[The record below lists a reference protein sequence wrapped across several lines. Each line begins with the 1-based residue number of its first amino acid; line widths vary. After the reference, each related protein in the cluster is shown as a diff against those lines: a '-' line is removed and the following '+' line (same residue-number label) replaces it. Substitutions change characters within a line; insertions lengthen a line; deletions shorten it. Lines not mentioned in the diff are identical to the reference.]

1 MATVDIAPGEP
12 LLELP
17 EHLLLSPTAALDAP
31 APFGP
36 ALEDCLGGLTDEE
49 ALTAYLCH
57 EISRGVTSFFH
68 PYLAILPPRDDLGA
82 LSCMAWDDAE
92 LTECQDPWLVEEV
105 ARRRRAMRQKHAR
118 VVEGLLRARHP
129 GVFGSEAFA
138 WGAWEYATLLV
149 QVRHPLGVCVDWKE
163 ARRSDRRPS
172 HIIYKHKTK
181 QNQSR
186 AFGRRLDFTSF
197 VPLADLLNHANVQVT
212 YSLSSTPHYEQPLPP
227 PPAPSQPQQQQQQQP
242 PQQRVFRLFYPTTS
256 GSGVSV
262 RAGAE
267 VFNSY
272 GRRGNAFF
280 LLHYGFAL
288 YDNEWESVALP
299 PPPPIPRGA
308 PALQAAI
315 LALGERAGKVFAGT
329 HAVAAG
335 GFNWD
340 LLCYARTLTAALQ
353 QEEENQQHP
362 QQGRLDLTRPLSRA
376 QEGAALRWLGAF
388 LEEALAAFPTTA
400 EEDEAA
406 LRSLEEERGPYRLR
420 AAVTYRLTRKRVLR
434 KQLRAVDVLMRVV
447 EAGQQETRRDDW
459 GALFGSEQEDA
470 QLKDWMEALLGAAMI
485 MSV

>member
-1 MATVDIAPGEP
+1 M
-12 LLELP
+12 
-17 EHLLLSPTAALDAP
+17 
-31 APFGP
+31 
-36 ALEDCLGGLTDEE
+36 
-49 ALTAYLCH
+49 
-57 EISRGVTSFFH
+57 
-68 PYLAILPPRDDLGA
+68 
-82 LSCMAWDDAE
+82 
-92 LTECQDPWLVEEV
+92 
-105 ARRRRAMRQKHAR
+105 
-118 VVEGLLRARHP
+118 
-129 GVFGSEAFA
+129 
-138 WGAWEYATLLV
+138 
-149 QVRHPLGVCVDWKE
+149 
-163 ARRSDRRPS
+163 
-172 HIIYKHKTK
+172 
-181 QNQSR
+181 
-186 AFGRRLDFTSF
+186 
-197 VPLADLLNHANVQVT
+197 
-212 YSLSSTPHYEQPLPP
+212 PHQQPLPP
-227 PPAPSQPQQQQQQQP
+227 PPAPSQQQQQQQQPQQQQP

-256 GSGVSV
+256 GSSSGVNVSV

-272 GRRGNAFF
+272 GRRNNAVF

-288 YDNEWESVALP
+288 NDNEWESVALP

-340 LLCYARTLTAALQ
+340 LLCYARTLTVAVEK
-353 QEEENQQHP
+353 EEEQQHP

-406 LRSLEEERGPYRLR
+406 LRSLDEERGPYRLR

-434 KQLRAVDVLMRVV
+434 KQLRAVDVLLDVV
-447 EAGQQETRRDDW
+447 EGGQQETQRDDW

-470 QLKDWMEALLGAAMI
+470 QLKDWMEALLGAGM